1 MALRQRALEA
11 LAALVS
17 DDDVPEVLVDAEVN
31 ERLHELQHRLEAQK
45 LTLAEYFSAT
55 GQSPDELLN
64 AVRGDAHAAVKADLA
79 LRALVEAEELT
90 LSEDELTAEV
100 ATMAERMGTS
110 PAELRRQLDTAGR
123 TGAVR
128 SELRKGKALQWL
140 LDHVELFDDEGNPMS
155 RDDLKVDASTD
166 GEADDEI
173 EDETEEHQGSEES
186 E

>member
-1 MALRQRALEA
+1 LE
-11 LAALVS
+11 S
-17 DDDVPEVLVDAEVN
+17 
-31 ERLHELQHRLEAQK
+31 QK

-55 GQSPDELLN
+55 GQSPDDLLG
-64 AVRGDAHAAVKADLA
+64 AVRVDAHAAVKADLA

-90 LSEDELTAEV
+90 LSDGELDAEIV
-100 ATMAERMGTS
+100 TMADRMGTTPS
-110 PAELRRQLDTAGR
+110 ELRRQLDTAGR

-155 RDDLKVDASTD
+155 RDDLKVDASRD
-166 GEADDEI
+166 GEADDQ
-173 EDETEEHQGSEES
+173 TENATDVVQGSEES